1 MSCQSGFGSYKAHE
15 SNYASISSN
24 PSHCMSVFPMF
35 PALSGDSPS
44 FRVANWRSGLFISF
58 HCVPFWREHS
68 SSADLSGGR
77 VPRCLRARVQSL
89 GSSRSTVSQQ
99 RLFDCEWLSTLNL
112 LNYRYIY
119 ICNMY
124 INMYIYIS
132 TLPNKFTGTSLSK
145 LLFLEEALRSLRL
158 NNLLDSNPR
167 YESMIFRC

>member
-1 MSCQSGFGSYKAHE
+1 MPRIQKRDFGVTVIMYNPIVNEAGEPLYEPTTYLLPKSIKGCPQSTLCHASLVLDHTKHTKAIMHQSLRTLVIACQCFQCFRLSRETAH
-15 SNYASISSN
+15 
-24 PSHCMSVFPMF
+24 
-35 PALSGDSPS
+35 L

-112 LNYRYIY
+112 LNCIY
-119 ICNMY
+119 M
-124 INMYIYIS
+124 
-132 TLPNKFTGTSLSK
+132 
-145 LLFLEEALRSLRL
+145 
-158 NNLLDSNPR
+158 
-167 YESMIFRC
+167 

>member
-1 MSCQSGFGSYKAHE
+1 MPRIQKRDFGVTVIMYNPIVNEAGNLCMNQPPTCFQNRSKGVYSLHCAMPVWFWIIQSTRKQLCINLFEPLVIACQCFQCFRLSRQTAH
-15 SNYASISSN
+15 
-24 PSHCMSVFPMF
+24 
-35 PALSGDSPS
+35 L

-112 LNYRYIY
+112 LNYIY
-119 ICNMY
+119 M
-124 INMYIYIS
+124 
-132 TLPNKFTGTSLSK
+132 
-145 LLFLEEALRSLRL
+145 
-158 NNLLDSNPR
+158 
-167 YESMIFRC
+167 

>member
-44 FRVANWRSGLFISF
+44 FSSCKLAQWSF
-58 HCVPFWREHS
+58 HIFSLRPFLKEHS

-119 ICNMY
+119 IYNMY
-124 INMYIYIS
+124 INMYIYIYQ
-132 TLPNKFTGTSLSK
+132 LC
-145 LLFLEEALRSLRL
+145 RI
-158 NNLLDSNPR
+158 NLLGHPCQSYCFWRKLCDL
-167 YESMIFRC
+167 